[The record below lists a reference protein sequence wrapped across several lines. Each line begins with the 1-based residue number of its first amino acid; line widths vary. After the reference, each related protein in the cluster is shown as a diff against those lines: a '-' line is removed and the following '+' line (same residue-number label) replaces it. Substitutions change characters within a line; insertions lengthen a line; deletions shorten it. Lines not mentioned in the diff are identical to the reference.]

1 MSNFLA
7 SISHET
13 RTPLNSISTTL
24 DLAMNDKTLSN
35 DIKEKYIKDPLINAK
50 L

>member
-13 RTPLNSISTTL
+13 RTPLNNIETTL
-24 DLAMNDKTLSN
+24 NLAMNDTTLPN
-35 DIKEKYIKDPLINAK
+35 NIKEKYIKNPYINA
-50 L
+50 